1 MSKISKALEKA
12 ARDRTKS
19 RRKVTSTPVTAPIIQ
34 RSHLDSPVADSK
46 VDPHIVTYYDRQ
58 GIIAEQYRML
68 RTQLQSMRVGST
80 GRALLMTGALHN
92 EGKTVTSVN
101 LALTLSQQPGCK
113 VLLIDA
119 DLRKASVKR
128 WLGLEVE
135 EGLGDALV
143 SDRDPA
149 DFCVRLKGS
158 NLMVLPAGTPIS
170 EPSEHLHSKKMKLM
184 IERFKQQ
191 FDYVIIDSPPVLLLT
206 DAVILSQQVDGV
218 VFIARAG
225 GTSKKMILEA
235 QDRLHQVNAKMIG
248 TILTHAEYYN
258 PFYAKYY
265 RAYYQQQVEGEGGGE
280 VDENQKDL

>member
-12 ARDRTKS
+12 AKDRTKS
-19 RRKVTSTPVTAPIIQ
+19 RRVRKETPVTAPTIK
-34 RSHLDSPVADSK
+34 RSQLDSPVANSK

-68 RTQLQSMRVGST
+68 RTQLQSMRVGAA
-80 GRALLMTGALHN
+80 GRALLLTGALHN

-119 DLRKASVKR
+119 DLRKSSVKR
-128 WLGLEVE
+128 WLGLDIK

-143 SDRDPA
+143 SDRDA
-149 DFCVRLKGS
+149 EEFLVRLKGS
-158 NLMVLPAGTPIS
+158 NLMVMPAGTAIS
-170 EPSEHLHSKKMKLM
+170 EPSEYLHSRKMKQM
-184 IERFKQQ
+184 IDRFKQQ

-218 VFIARAG
+218 IFVARAG
-225 GTSKKMILEA
+225 GTSKKMLLEA
-235 QDRLHQVNAKMIG
+235 QDRLYQVNAKMVG
-248 TILTHAEYYN
+248 SILTHAEYYN

-265 RAYYQQQVEGEGGGE
+265 RAYYQQEQDKTDAADSEA
-280 VDENQKDL
+280 DLDA